1 MAKTKN
7 YCATT
12 YYKLEQL
19 IDSVLATKK
28 KEDCFSL
35 ANARAGAHTI
45 GVAHC
50 NTFAARLGGGSGS
63 NSAAGADPALNAAYA
78 AELRARCGPA
88 AAAASNNATAVPMD
102 PGSPARFDAHY
113 FVNLKLGRG
122 LFASDAALLA
132 DRRAAGMIH
141 GLTRQEHFLREFRNA
156 VRKMGRVGVLTGEH
170 GEIRRHCRAV
180 NSR

>member
-1 MAKTKN
+1 MP
-7 YCATT
+7 
-12 YYKLEQL
+12 
-19 IDSVLATKK
+19 S
-28 KEDCFSL
+28 
-35 ANARAGAHTI
+35 AGAHTI

-50 NTFAARLGGGSGS
+50 NTFAARLSGGSGP

-78 AELRARCGPA
+78 AELRARCGP
-88 AAAASNNATAVPMD
+88 AAASNNATAVPMD

-141 GLTRQEHFLREFRNA
+141 RLTRQAHFLREFRNA